1 MKYVA
6 AIDQG
11 TTGTRFM
18 VFDHA
23 GCVVSSHYEEHRQ
36 IYPQPGWVEHDARE
50 IWEKTRV
57 TIQGALSSSTS
68 LTVNSAEGAES
79 KRGVRGSVKA
89 SDLAAIGV
97 TNQRE
102 TTVVWNP
109 KTGEPYYH
117 AIVWQDTRT
126 QTICQR
132 LIDAGKE
139 AFIRAKTGLPIAT
152 YFSAPK
158 IQWLLENVAGL
169 RAQAERG
176 EAIFGNIDTWVIW
189 NLTGAHITDY
199 TNASRTMLLNLQTL
213 DWDDELLALFNI
225 PRAMLPRVRPSSDPE
240 TYGATDLSPA
250 RGGGRGQKRVAVC
263 GDLGDQQAALF
274 GQTAFSAGEAKNTYG
289 TGCFMLMNTGQ
300 EIVPSKSGL
309 LTTVAS
315 SWGDFSKSSHTGDLE
330 RSRHTGDLERSRQR
344 VTNYALEGSI
354 AIAGAAV
361 QWLRD
366 NLKLISNAAETEEIA
381 QSVDDTGG
389 VYFVPAFNGLFAPHW
404 DMYARGMLIGLTRYT
419 TRAHIVRATL
429 EAICFQTREV
439 LEAMEKD
446 SGVRLKSL
454 KVDGGAVKNNFLVQL
469 QADIL
474 GVQVVRPIVNETTAL
489 GAAYAAGLAVGFWK
503 SLDELKQ
510 NWGVDR
516 VFDPRW
522 DDARRAESYRG
533 WKRAVERAKGWLV

>member
-1 MKYVA
+1 MTYVA

-18 VFDHA
+18 IFDHA
-23 GCVVSSHYEEHRQ
+23 GKVVSSHYEEHQQ

-50 IWEKTRV
+50 IWEKTRAV
-57 TIQGALSSSTS
+57 VSAALQKG
-68 LTVNSAEGAES
+68 N
-79 KRGVRGSVKA
+79 VRA
-89 SDLAAIGV
+89 ADLAAIGV

-109 KTGEPYYH
+109 KTGEPYHH
-117 AIVWQDTRT
+117 AIVWQDTRS
-126 QTICQR
+126 QAICQR
-132 LIDAGKE
+132 LIDAGKD
-139 AFIRAKTGLPIAT
+139 AFIRSKTGLPIAT

-158 IQWLLENVAGL
+158 IQWLLENVGDL
-169 RAQAERG
+169 RAKAERG
-176 EAIFGNIDTWVIW
+176 EAIFGTIDSWLIW
-189 NLTGAHITDY
+189 NFTGGIRGGAHITDY

-225 PRAMLPRVRPSSDPE
+225 PRAMLPQLRASSDPN
-240 TYGATDLSPA
+240 TYGTCPPSLF
-250 RGGGRGQKRVAVC
+250 RGGAGGEVGIPVC

-274 GQTAFSAGEAKNTYG
+274 GQVAFEPGEAKNTYG
-289 TGCFMLMNTGQ
+289 TGCFMLMSTGT

-315 SWGDFSKSSHTGDLE
+315 SWRDHAGGDRVGGEHKGSPLQKSF
-330 RSRHTGDLERSRQR
+330 
-344 VTNYALEGSI
+344 ALEGSI

-366 NLKLISNAAETEEIA
+366 NLKIISNAAETEEIA
-381 QSVDDTGG
+381 QSVEDTGG

-404 DMYARGMLIGLTRYT
+404 DMYARGTLVGLTRYT

-446 SGVRLKSL
+446 VQETRFLDPAPLRFGGLQENGFLKTL
-454 KVDGGAVKNNFLVQL
+454 KVDGGAVKNNFLMQL

-474 GVQVVRPIVNETTAL
+474 GTRVVRPIVNETTAL

-503 SLDELKQ
+503 SREELKE
-510 NWGVDR
+510 NWSVDR
-516 VFDPRW
+516 EFVPAW
-522 DDARRAESYRG
+522 GDARRAESYRG
-533 WKRAVERAKGWLV
+533 WKRAVERAKGWLM